1 MGVFCFH
8 GSHIYLK
15 HIPKLSYVKRLFL
28 TILRGKATK
37 LSYKNIIRMNFKMK
51 ILDIMKVILQ
61 KGSWYLYIKL
71 HWLQIYN
78 SHIFEQF
85 SLYNLNVEQFNMQ
98 IVNMVF
104 QPTCV
109 FYCKDVHDI
118 LMTIWVSHNNI
129 FIKVYIQYTIINLVC
144 LMFRSRGD
152 SKTFNAGSQSIIP
165 CIWAWSLT
173 LGPSFW
179 TEC

>member
-1 MGVFCFH
+1 
-8 GSHIYLK
+8 
-15 HIPKLSYVKRLFL
+15 
-28 TILRGKATK
+28 
-37 LSYKNIIRMNFKMK
+37 MNFKMK

-109 FYCKDVHDI
+109 FYCKDDVHDI

-129 FIKVYIQYTIINLVC
+129 FIKVYIQYIIINLV
-144 LMFRSRGD
+144 D
-152 SKTFNAGSQSIIP
+152 V
-165 CIWAWSLT
+165 
-173 LGPSFW
+173 
-179 TEC
+179 